1 MPNVV
6 SPFRVLLKSRCLISR
21 NTVSSL
27 RDTGP
32 SFPLNAFMRVIVQ
45 HHITTNTP
53 CLRFASVNLDGPVWW
68 TGWTIIVYMLLLMLA
83 RLFSNKMATVQHEL
97 KESLSQSVQAIID
110 GLHDAIIDDGDCRDY
125 FCAQIDRILHLVAR
139 ATILWDVPAATAEGI
154 ESSLR
159 RAMNLLMS
167 QDKDD
172 SAANA
177 MFLCSGNRGRPSAY
191 IPIQQLQLYLDYG
204 FSLSMIGQMFGVSS
218 KTVQRR
224 IAQFNLKRTAF
235 AELSDMEL
243 DNEM

>member
-97 KESLSQSVQAIID
+97 KGPGRKL
-110 GLHDAIIDDGDCRDY
+110 GD
-125 FCAQIDRILHLVAR
+125 LG
-139 ATILWDVPAATAEGI
+139 DVGD
-154 ESSLR
+154 L
-159 RAMNLLMS
+159 
-167 QDKDD
+167 
-172 SAANA
+172 
-177 MFLCSGNRGRPSAY
+177 G
-191 IPIQQLQLYLDYG
+191 
-204 FSLSMIGQMFGVSS
+204 
-218 KTVQRR
+218 
-224 IAQFNLKRTAF
+224 
-235 AELSDMEL
+235 ELSPSYSSPSFRVGPICITRKLGDIWKSFRNFSKL
-243 DNEM
+243 THSHCLSLYSLTACKRISFVL